1 MKALVSEVRPMRI
14 AYLTTDEVNLHLAE
28 EMAAACGL
36 TLCTLDPRDPPPD
49 GEFDALLYDWD
60 HWPAEQQREVMAEL
74 LGGSLPHAL
83 AVHGYNLGGGRADAL
98 RRHTVAV
105 YRLQPRAFRFLRRAV
120 RTVRAARVLGS
131 SPRATARPADAPGH
145 GRFRASFRNA

>member
-1 MKALVSEVRPMRI
+1 MKALLSEVRPMWI

-36 TLCTLDPRDPPPD
+36 TLCPLDPRDPPPA

-60 HWPAEQQREVMAEL
+60 HWPAPQLREVMAEL
-74 LGGSLPHAL
+74 LGGSLPHAV
-83 AVHGYNLGGGRADAL
+83 AVHGYNLGDGRAEGL

-105 YRLQPRAFRFLRRAV
+105 YRRLQPRVFRFLRRAA
-120 RTVRAARVLGS
+120 RTVRAARALGR
-131 SPRATARPADAPGH
+131 SPLAEARPADAPGQ
-145 GRFRASFRNA
+145 GMFRA